1 MSHLDQRDLELFM
14 YAYELLGHRRL
25 ESEDEPV
32 TRLPT
37 RVPVRLF
44 SARILTIYVVKLVYI
59 VAAIFFISRILVSHL
74 PLVTTFL
81 SKTEYHGSFSK
92 PPY

>member
-44 SARILTIYVVKLVYI
+44 SARIFDNLCCETRIYR
-59 VAAIFFISRILVSHL
+59 SSDILH
-74 PLVTTFL
+74 F
-81 SKTEYHGSFSK
+81 
-92 PPY
+92 